1 MAQRMMSTAIAPFA
15 GSGISVFSSCAVAL
29 MSTASDSFCMS
40 GMEPK
45 FGHTSMVSSNL
56 VRSPADHPRKKA
68 LQPIPQGKGLALE
81 LELELMAMERR
92 KVDSERREGIEE
104 SNEMGT
110 EVLPAV
116 EDKGKQPLHPM
127 PEEVVLTPSADE
139 EPKTPE
145 VGDDERME
153 EPPSKKRRNYDH
165 YHQEDGP
172 THFCKV
178 ILARKLECIPMP
190 LDFTKHFV
198 AVPTKFK
205 LRNNIGCSWKVT
217 VKLMNGRIAYMVTF
231 KLLTPDTLK
240 VIIFDDD
247 GIEVVNKCEKHDEAF
262 AAKD

>member
-1 MAQRMMSTAIAPFA
+1 
-15 GSGISVFSSCAVAL
+15 
-29 MSTASDSFCMS
+29 
-40 GMEPK
+40 
-45 FGHTSMVSSNL
+45 
-56 VRSPADHPRKKA
+56 
-68 LQPIPQGKGLALE
+68 
-81 LELELMAMERR
+81 MERR

-217 VKLMNGRIAYMVTF
+217 VKLMNGRVTLDQGWATYPAVHQIKIAYMVTF